1 MGMALPYEVVK
12 VIEEAVQDPEKAAKV
27 IRAIEEGLGAVR
39 EEAKAQKEVVKAEL
53 KDELTKE
60 LATKADLAELKNELN
75 LEISSVREEMA
86 RLEAKFENRFS
97 EIEARF
103 VRLEIWLKVIV
114 GVMIAGF
121 TLFNPGFHQF
131 LKIILSSIGA

>member
-1 MGMALPYEVVK
+1 MGTALPYEVVK

-27 IRAIEEGLGAVR
+27 IRAIEEGLGVVR

-60 LATKADLAELKNELN
+60 LVTKADL
-75 LEISSVREEMA
+75 EILRREMREEMA
-86 RLEAKFENRFS
+86 RLEAKF
-97 EIEARF
+97 EARF
-103 VRLEIWLKVIV
+103 VRLEIWLKVMV

-131 LKIILSSIGA
+131 LKAILSSMGT

>member
-53 KDELTKE
+53 KDELTRE
-60 LATKADLAELKNELN
+60 LVTKADLAELKNELH

-86 RLEAKFENRFS
+86 RLEG
-97 EIEARF
+97 EIKIIR
-103 VRLEIWLKVIV
+103 VWLKVIV

-131 LKIILSSIGA
+131 LRIIFSTIGG

>member
-1 MGMALPYEVVK
+1 MALPYEVVK

-53 KDELTKE
+53 KEELTKE
-60 LATKADLAELKNELN
+60 LATKTDIARIEEALSHLATKEEL
-75 LEISSVREEMA
+75 A
-86 RLEAKFENRFS
+86 RLEG
-97 EIEARF
+97 EIKLIR
-103 VRLEIWLKVIV
+103 VWLKVIV

-131 LKIILSSIGA
+131 LKVILSSIGA

>member
-39 EEAKAQKEVVKAEL
+39 EKAKAQKEVVKAEL
-53 KDELTKE
+53 KEELTKE
-60 LATKADLAELKNELN
+60 LVTKADLVELKNELH

-86 RLEAKFENRFS
+86 RLEG
-97 EIEARF
+97 EIKIIR
-103 VRLEIWLKVIV
+103 VWLKVIV
-114 GVMIAGF
+114 GVMLAGF

-131 LKIILSSIGA
+131 LKVILSSMGT

>member
-1 MGMALPYEVVK
+1 MALPYEVVK

>member
-60 LATKADLAELKNELN
+60 LVTKADLEVA
-75 LEISSVREEMA
+75 VA
-86 RLEAKFENRFS
+86 RLEAKF
-97 EIEARF
+97 EARF
-103 VRLEIWLKVIV
+103 VRLEIWLKLMV
-114 GVMIAGF
+114 GIMIAGF

-131 LKIILSSIGA
+131 LKVILSSIGA

>member
-27 IRAIEEGLGAVR
+27 IRAIEEGLGVVR

-53 KDELTKE
+53 KEELTKE
-60 LATKADLAELKNELN
+60 LATKADIAVLRGEF
-75 LEISSVREEMA
+75 REEMA
-86 RLEAKFENRFS
+86 CLEGEIKIIRL
-97 EIEARF
+97 
-103 VRLEIWLKVIV
+103 WLKVMV

-131 LKIILSSIGA
+131 LKVILSSIGA